1 MTYKI
6 KPTERSNEECESI
19 IKGSYHG
26 VLSFS
31 HENEP
36 YAVPI
41 NHAYEDGKFYF
52 HCAVGGKKIDF
63 IKRNP
68 SVVYTIMKYYGTPED
83 FKSRNNCHGKWES
96 IIAYGNAR
104 YVENEQEL
112 QEILNN
118 KFLKYYG
125 KDKREISRSF
135 LLETRAIVMEVTKI
149 TARRELEAKETEFY
163 EWEK

>member
-1 MTYKI
+1 VKYRI
-6 KPTERSNEECESI
+6 KPPEINNRECEKI
-19 IKGSYHG
+19 IEGTYHG

-41 NHAYEDGKFYF
+41 NHSYEDGKFYF

-63 IKRNP
+63 IQRNS
-68 SVVYTIMKYYGTPED
+68 SVVYTVMKYYGTPED

-96 IIAYGNAR
+96 VIAYGTAQ
-104 YVENEQEL
+104 YIENEQEI
-112 QEILNN
+112 QELLNN
-118 KFLKYYG
+118 KFLPYYG
-125 KDKREISRSF
+125 KPKREIAQKS
-135 LLETRAIVMEVTKI
+135 LMETRIIVMEITKM
-149 TARRELEAKETEFY
+149 TARRELEAKQTEFY

>member
-1 MTYKI
+1 MTYRI
-6 KPTERSNEECESI
+6 KPAERNNEECEGI
-19 IKGSYHG
+19 IKGTYHG

-31 HENEP
+31 HESEP

-104 YVENEQEL
+104 YVEDEQEL

-125 KDKREISRSF
+125 KEKREIPRVS
-135 LLETRAIVMEVTKI
+135 LLETRVIVMEVMKM
-149 TARRELEAKETEFY
+149 TAKRELEPHQNEFY

>member
-1 MTYKI
+1 MTYRIRPPEKN
-6 KPTERSNEECESI
+6 NEECERI
-19 IKGSYHG
+19 IQGTYHG

-31 HENEP
+31 NENEP

-41 NHAYEDGKFYF
+41 NHSYEDGTFYF

-68 SVVYTIMKYYGTPED
+68 FVVYTIIKYYGTPED

-96 IIAYGNAR
+96 VIAYGNAR
-104 YVENEQEL
+104 YIEDELEIQEL
-112 QEILNN
+112 LNN
-118 KFLKYYG
+118 KFLPYYG
-125 KDKREISRSF
+125 KPKREIAQKS
-135 LLETRAIVMEVTKI
+135 LMETRVIVMDVTKM
-149 TARRELEAKETEFY
+149 TARRELEEKQTEFY

>member
-1 MTYKI
+1 MTYRI
-6 KPTERSNEECESI
+6 KPTARDNEECEAI

-31 HENEP
+31 NEGEP

-41 NHAYEDGKFYF
+41 NHAYEDGYFYF
-52 HCAVGGKKIDF
+52 HCAVGGKKIDC
-63 IKRNP
+63 IKRNS
-68 SVVYTIMKYYGTPED
+68 SVVYTIMKYYGSPED
-83 FKSRNNCHGKWES
+83 FKSRSNCHGKWES

-104 YVENEQEL
+104 YVEDEQEL

-125 KDKREISRSF
+125 KDKREIARSS
-135 LLETRAIVMEVTKI
+135 LLEIRAIVMEVKKM
-149 TARRELEAKETEFY
+149 TARRELEAKQTEFY
-163 EWEK
+163 EWAK